1 MKTFRHALGDVA
13 GQTMTVAELR
23 AKLSEYPDDM
33 PVFGEWEG
41 VHGYITPELMSVET
55 VCKGHKDDE
64 CECLLIW
71 VEDYY

>member
-1 MKTFRHALGDVA
+1 MKTFRHELGHTA

-41 VHGYITPELMSVET
+41 CHGYVTAEGFSVER
-55 VCKGHKDDE
+55 VDKGHKDDA
-64 CECLLIW
+64 CDCLLIW
-71 VEDYY
+71 VERY